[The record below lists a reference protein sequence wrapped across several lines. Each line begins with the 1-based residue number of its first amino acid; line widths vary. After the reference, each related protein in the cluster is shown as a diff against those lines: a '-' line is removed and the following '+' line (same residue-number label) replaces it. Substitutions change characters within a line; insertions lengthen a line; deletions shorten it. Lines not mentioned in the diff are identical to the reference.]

1 MNVFLAELI
10 GTALLIL
17 LGNGVV
23 AGVVLK
29 GSKTEGAGWWIISS
43 AWGLGVA
50 FAVYL
55 VGGISGAHLNPAVTI
70 ALAATGKVAWDL
82 VPMYIAGQMFGAML
96 GAALVYVHYWP
107 HWAKTEDADSK
118 MAAFCTAP
126 AIRHTASN
134 FISEFIGA
142 FVLMLGLCALG
153 DKFADGLRPLAV
165 AALIVSIGHSL
176 GGTTGYAINPARD
189 LGPRLM
195 HFLLPIPGKRDS
207 DWSYAWIPIVAP
219 ICGAVCAALLHSAL
233 FN

>member
-1 MNVFLAELI
+1 M
-10 GTALLIL
+10 
-17 LGNGVV
+17 
-23 AGVVLK
+23 
-29 GSKTEGAGWWIISS
+29 
-43 AWGLGVA
+43 
-50 FAVYL
+50 Y
-55 VGGISGAHLNPAVTI
+55 ISG
-70 ALAATGKVAWDL
+70 
-82 VPMYIAGQMFGAML
+82 QMLGAML
-96 GAALVYVHYWP
+96 GSALVYVHYLP

-153 DKFADGLRPLAV
+153 DKFADGLKPLAV

-207 DWSYAWIPIVAP
+207 DWSYAWIPVVAP
-219 ICGAVCAALLHSAL
+219 ICGAVCAALLHAAL